1 MCFDHSQRCL
11 ECATTLWP
19 PTSSPP
25 VCGSLSNK
33 AWSKFSTEPWIELV
47 RPAMPQGWLFY
58 NFELTKIGSYPGSTS
73 VPLKRY
79 ALTLSRTDR
88 SDVFLKHKA
97 AALQAKSKQGMKA
110 VWVQT
115 CSPKIS
121 QEITLYRE
129 VIRSDHEKALL
140 RRFLRKPLSLWRTA
154 AQPLRQDH
162 WYFLSEFETG
172 AVKTHWLQ

>member
-1 MCFDHSQRCL
+1 MYNYVLCKAERSVAGMCFDHSQRCL

-19 PTSSPP
+19 STSSPP

-33 AWSKFSTEPWIELV
+33 AWSKFSAEPWIELV
-47 RPAMPQGWLFY
+47 RPAAMPQGGLFY

-73 VPLKRY
+73 VPGLTSLKRY

-110 VWVQT
+110 V
-115 CSPKIS
+115 
-121 QEITLYRE
+121 
-129 VIRSDHEKALL
+129 
-140 RRFLRKPLSLWRTA
+140 
-154 AQPLRQDH
+154 
-162 WYFLSEFETG
+162 
-172 AVKTHWLQ
+172 